1 MNRGPGI
8 ARAAGLL
15 VLSLLLTPLMKAQAQ
30 DVYTYSIGQEGS
42 ELVTVIVAYSGPG
55 GALSIPSMIDG
66 FPVAIIGADAFYGV
80 SSLTSV
86 TLPDTVLTI
95 ETNAFEWCVN
105 LASVNLGNSVSNIED
120 NAFASTSLTSL
131 TLPAS
136 VTSIGAD
143 TFGIGSLASVKL
155 DNGLI
160 SIGEYA
166 FSEATNL
173 TSISIPN
180 SVTSIGLA
188 AFEGCNLMNVTIGD
202 SVTNIAND
210 AFQGNPNLTS
220 ITIPASVTSI
230 GAYAFEGCTSLTAVY
245 FEGNAPNVD
254 PNAFPDEPATM
265 YYLAGTTGWTSTLDG
280 RPTAVWT
287 RSQPVQISIANAG
300 VQANQF
306 GFTITGTSNTVVVV
320 EGSASLVNPTWTPLQ
335 TTTLTS
341 GSAYF
346 ADPQW
351 KSYTTRFYRLSAQ

>member
-1 MNRGPGI
+1 
-8 ARAAGLL
+8 
-15 VLSLLLTPLMKAQAQ
+15 
-30 DVYTYSIGQEGS
+30 
-42 ELVTVIVAYSGPG
+42 
-55 GALSIPSMIDG
+55 MIDG

-136 VTSIGAD
+136 VTTIGAD
-143 TFGIGSLASVKL
+143 TFSISTLTSVKL
-155 DNGLI
+155 DNALVNL
-160 SIGEYA
+160 GEYA
-166 FSEATNL
+166 FSDCTGL

-180 SVTSIGLA
+180 NVTSIGPA

-202 SVTNIAND
+202 SVTNIAD
-210 AFQGNPNLTS
+210 YAFSGNPNLS
-220 ITIPASVTSI
+220 SVTIPASVSSI
-230 GAYAFEGCTSLTAVY
+230 GDYAFQGCTSLTAVY
-245 FEGNAPNVD
+245 FEGNAPGVD
-254 PNAFPDEPATM
+254 TNAFPDEPATM
-265 YYLAGTTGWTSTLDG
+265 YYLAGTTGWTSTFDG

-300 VQANQF
+300 VQANRF
-306 GFTITGTSNTVVVV
+306 GFTITGTSNAVVVV
-320 EGSASLVNPTWTPLQ
+320 EGTASLVNPAWTPLQ
-335 TTTLTS
+335 TNTLTT
-341 GSAYF
+341 GSADF

-351 KSYTTRFYRLSAQ
+351 KTYPTRFYRLRAQ